1 MHKKCVISKINK
13 DKNTPKLYLA
23 LPKKKLMKLRNYL
36 SLVAI
41 LLICVGCP
49 NDDDFDRILI
59 PPRERP
65 EVAIEDDAEI
75 IEYLQTHFY
84 NYEEFEAGDAGFD
97 FVVRL
102 DTIAGENSDKT
113 PIIDRPE
120 LTSITY
126 DFLDVPQTL
135 YILTARRGGTPGEDL
150 AEEREI
156 TYADSVFTDYE
167 GTFFDGELFD
177 ASVNPIWF
185 DLPST
190 IDGFA
195 RGFEGFKGSPGGV
208 IVNEDGTVS
217 YEDFGSGAIF
227 IPSGLG
233 YFDNVPRPPGIPSYE
248 PLIFTFQTYLT
259 RETDH
264 DGDGIR
270 TLDEDLNSNR
280 FLFDDADNPDND
292 IAPAF
297 LDPDD
302 DNDGVLTRLEVDRDE
317 NGEFI
322 GLLDTDG
329 DGVPN
334 HLDDDDDGDGRR
346 TQDEIQVNATTGAIT
361 FTDTDED
368 GIPDYLDTDN

>member
-23 LPKKKLMKLRNYL
+23 LSKKKLMKLRNYL
-36 SLVAI
+36 SLAAI

-49 NDDDFDRILI
+49 NDDDDNRQLI
-59 PPRERP
+59 PPRERS
-65 EVAIEDDAEI
+65 EVAPEDDAEI
-75 IEYLQTHFY
+75 IAFLQTHFY
-84 NYEEFEAGDAGFD
+84 NYEEFEAAEAGFD
-97 FVVRL
+97 FRVRF
-102 DTIAGENSDKT
+102 DTINGVNSDKT

-150 AEEREI
+150 EEERAI

-195 RGFEGFKGSPGGV
+195 RGLEQFKGSPQGAT
-208 IVNEDGTVS
+208 VNPDGTVA
-217 YEDFGSGAIF
+217 YQDFGSGAIF

-233 YFDNVPRPPGIPSYE
+233 YFNNSNRPPGIPSYE
-248 PLIFTFQTYLT
+248 PLIFTFETYLSKA
-259 RETDH
+259 TDH
-264 DGDGIR
+264 DGDGIPSIV
-270 TLDEDLNSNR
+270 EDLNGNR
-280 FLFDDADNPDND
+280 FLYDNEDNPDND
-292 IAPAF
+292 NATAF

-302 DNDGVLTRLEVDRDE
+302 DNDGVATRLEIVVDTE
-317 NGEFI
+317 GVFVNFQ
-322 GLLDTDG
+322 DTDG
-329 DGVPN
+329 DGIN
-334 HLDDDDDGDGRR
+334 DHFDTDDDGDGIL
-346 TQDEIQVNATTGAIT
+346 TQDEITFNANTGEII